1 MDRQLFIDEV
11 KKLNVD
17 LTEKMLEQL
26 NRYYEL
32 LVEWNSKINLTAI
45 TEKHEVYLKHF
56 YDSLTLIKEVDLKKE
71 GSLCDIGTGAGF
83 PGVVLK
89 IVFPNLQ
96 VTLVDALNKRVLFL
110 RKVIED
116 LHLKDICAIH
126 DRMEDYA
133 KINREMFDI
142 VTARAVAPLKELVE
156 YASPSLKVGGKLV
169 FMKGDL
175 QEEELQNIE
184 KVETILKLGKMKI
197 QTFLLP
203 IENSK
208 RTLVS
213 FTKKEVTPKKYP
225 RKYKEIK
232 NCKW

>member
-1 MDRQLFIDEV
+1 MTKEEFIKEV
-11 KKLNVD
+11 QKLGIV
-17 LTEKMLEQL
+17 LEKGQVEQLEQ
-26 NRYYEL
+26 YYQL
-32 LVEWNSKINLTAI
+32 LIEENQKMNLTAI
-45 TEKHEVYLKHF
+45 TEKEQVYLKHF

-83 PGVVLK
+83 PGLVLK

-110 RKVIED
+110 RKVIEE
-116 LHLKDICAIH
+116 LHLKGICAIH